1 MVNKYVIFSLQLGYG
16 TCFFVANRWSRRRG
30 DATRLGDLETGT
42 KTVGELTAVCGY
54 DIYEILADFWRKPRL
69 ATFIWRNVKRMLLC
83 C

>member
-1 MVNKYVIFSLQLGYG
+1 MTFFLFTTWIWDMFFSLQTDGLGG
-16 TCFFVANRWSRRRG
+16 AEMQQ
-30 DATRLGDLETGT
+30 DLETLKQAPKQWG
-42 KTVGELTAVCGY
+42 KLTAVCGY